1 MTSAIV
7 ESVLSFLL
15 AHWWFLFSYGFFFVL
30 GAGWY
35 RYMLKTNPAKLAA
48 LVAATSA
55 DLQPL
60 ANVIKPAEQAVVNVA
75 ESVATGTVD
84 AVTNAVNSAVT
95 NTVTTAVTDAEKKL

>member
-7 ESVLSFLL
+7 EAVLSFLL

-60 ANVIKPAEQAVVNVA
+60 ANVIKPA
-75 ESVATGTVD
+75 GTVD